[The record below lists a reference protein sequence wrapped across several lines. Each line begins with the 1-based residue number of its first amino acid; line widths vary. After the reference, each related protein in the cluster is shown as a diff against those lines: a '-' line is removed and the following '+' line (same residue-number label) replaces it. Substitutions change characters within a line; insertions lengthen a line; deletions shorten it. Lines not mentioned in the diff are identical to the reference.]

1 MRISKIK
8 GTIVTS
14 RVLPNNVLPN
24 LDGAYELSL
33 NSLINPNPIQV

>member
-8 GTIVTS
+8 GTIVTL
-14 RVLPNNVLPN
+14 RVLPNTFLPN

-33 NSLINPNPIQV
+33 NYSINPNPI